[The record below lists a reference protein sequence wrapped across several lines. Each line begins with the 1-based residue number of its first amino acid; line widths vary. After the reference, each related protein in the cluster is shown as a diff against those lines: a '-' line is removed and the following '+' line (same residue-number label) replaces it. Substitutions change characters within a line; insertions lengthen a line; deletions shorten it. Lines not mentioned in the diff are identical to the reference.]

1 MRYAFTVVMAAV
13 VIGLLL
19 WATRPIDSERRRWR
33 LVWAVFAIVF
43 VFGALSFTWIQDL
56 SHQARDQAEENCH
69 NAEDFR
75 TLLAYSRTIEL
86 REVQQRRD
94 DLADEISHVEAD
106 VTAIPGYSELPE
118 PFQRFLAGLLTS
130 QIADAREQIAVY
142 DEQLVLARAEVDRIR
157 GFILAIDCPGPGT
170 DNPVVPVD
178 SLPSLTDPTAL
189 EED

>member
-19 WATRPIDSERRRWR
+19 WATRPVDMERRRWR

-56 SHQARDQAEENCH
+56 SNEAREQAEENCH

-94 DLADEISHVEAD
+94 DLADEVSHVEAD
-106 VTAIPGYSELPE
+106 VVAVPGYSELPE
-118 PFQRFLAGLLTS
+118 PFQRFLAGLLAS

-157 GFILAIDCPGPGT
+157 GFILAIDCPGPSP
-170 DNPVVPVD
+170 NEPAVPTV
-178 SLPSLTDPTAL
+178 SLPSLTDPTIK
-189 EED
+189 ED